1 MVPITCRYQLPLA
14 AMTIALVNATGSF
27 RTFSPVFLA
36 LGTTVWGYGTNEI
49 LSRSGLV
56 LRMGNSDSSGILL
69 HRHPPISM
77 H

>member
-1 MVPITCRYQLPLA
+1 MAPITCRYRLPLA
-14 AMTIALVNATGSF
+14 AMKIALVNATQSF

-36 LGTTVWGYGTNEI
+36 LGTTVWSDGTNEI
-49 LSRSGLV
+49 LKRSGLV

-69 HRHPPISM
+69 HRNPPISM